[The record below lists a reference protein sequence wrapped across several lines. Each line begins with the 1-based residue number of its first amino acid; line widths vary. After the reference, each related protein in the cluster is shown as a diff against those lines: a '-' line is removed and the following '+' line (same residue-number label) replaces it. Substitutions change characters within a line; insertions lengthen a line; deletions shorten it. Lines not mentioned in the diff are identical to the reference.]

1 MISIAKPL
9 TVLMVCA
16 HEPTL
21 DPRIRWEAEGAAR
34 RFAVSVLGFNRDDG
48 SLPEE
53 ESVDG
58 YRLVRLKRNE
68 VSGAYY
74 FWRLKDVISNR
85 VRVPIAILVVVLW
98 PIMVLAEILALLL
111 RKAARPMLRCILP
124 LATQLVTVSLL
135 FRAVRGSTI
144 PSLVRGRFIARLQ
157 YVFAVLRMQF
167 ATATSLFWNYLR
179 DAPEKPDVIHC
190 NDLDTLLVGVLAKK
204 HYGCRLIFDAH
215 EFYPR
220 SDPDGKWVD
229 IAFFTMLERF
239 LIRKADA
246 VVTVNPPLAAAMRD
260 AYGLDRVHS
269 VPNAEPWVEARAH
282 SAQGSKMQRL
292 AKGRVKFLFQGRF
305 TPGRG
310 IDELIQGWA
319 RVDGNQAALFLR
331 GPDNMWRQQAMMLA
345 DRLRLFGRSVYFLD
359 AVKESELVAAA
370 AEAEVGIVP
379 YRPLI
384 INDRLSCPN
393 KLSQYLHAGLMVIAN
408 DLPYVKSVLAEA
420 DAGLFYDSA
429 NLDTF
434 AAVVHQIV
442 NDPVLL
448 RRSRENALRFAR
460 DRFNWQVQSK
470 TLYALYDSAKWGEGS
485 ASQAVIARAAE

>member
-1 MISIAKPL
+1 
-9 TVLMVCA
+9 MVCA

-21 DPRIRWEAEGAAR
+21 DPRIRWEAEGAAH
-34 RFAVSVLGFNRDDG
+34 RFSVSVLGFNRDDG
-48 SLPEE
+48 SLPDEE
-53 ESVDG
+53 NLHG
-58 YRLVRLKRNE
+58 YRLLRLKPNL

-85 VRVPIAILVVVLW
+85 VRVPIAILVILLW
-98 PIMVLAEILALLL
+98 PLLVLGEILTLLL
-111 RKAARPMLRCILP
+111 RKAARPMLRW
-124 LATQLVTVSLL
+124 TVQLVNVYILL
-135 FRAVRGSTI
+135 RAIRSSAVPG
-144 PSLVRGRFIARLQ
+144 LVRGRFIARVQ
-157 YVFAVLRMQF
+157 YILAVLRVQF

-190 NDLDTLLVGVLAKK
+190 NDLDTLLVGVLAKQ

-229 IAFFTMLERF
+229 ITFFTMLERF

-246 VVTVNPPLAAAMRD
+246 VITVNPPLAAAMRE
-260 AYGLDRVHS
+260 AYELEHVYA
-269 VPNAEPWVEARAH
+269 VPNAEPWVEARRNHAE
-282 SAQGSKMQRL
+282 GSEMERL
-292 AKGRVKFLFQGRF
+292 GHGRIKFLFQGRF

-310 IDELIQGWA
+310 IEELIQGWT

-331 GPDNMWRQQAMMLA
+331 GPDNMWRQAAITLA
-345 DRLRLFGRSVYFLD
+345 ARLGLLDHSVYFLD
-359 AVKESELVAAA
+359 AVTENELVAAA
-370 AEAEVGIVP
+370 AEADVGIVP
-379 YRPLI
+379 YKPLI

-420 DAGLFYDSA
+420 DAGLFYNSA
-429 NLDTF
+429 DLDTF

-442 NDPVLL
+442 NDPELL

-460 DRFNWQVQSK
+460 DRFNWQVQSEA
-470 TLYALYDSAKWGEGS
+470 LYALYDCARDVEGS
-485 ASQAVIARAAE
+485 APQAVIARAAE

>member
-1 MISIAKPL
+1 MEPDAQAQRVEDALVQHGLGDGRALADEIA
-9 TVLMVCA
+9 
-16 HEPTL
+16 
-21 DPRIRWEAEGAAR
+21 DR
-34 RFAVSVLGFNRDDG
+34 R
-48 SLPEE
+48 
-53 ESVDG
+53 VD
-58 YRLVRLKRNE
+58 
-68 VSGAYY
+68 
-74 FWRLKDVISNR
+74 
-85 VRVPIAILVVVLW
+85 
-98 PIMVLAEILALLL
+98 LALL
-111 RKAARPMLRCILP
+111 RR
-124 LATQLVTVSLL
+124 
-135 FRAVRGSTI
+135 
-144 PSLVRGRFIARLQ
+144 
-157 YVFAVLRMQF
+157 
-167 ATATSLFWNYLR
+167 
-179 DAPEKPDVIHC
+179 
-190 NDLDTLLVGVLAKK
+190 
-204 HYGCRLIFDAH
+204 
-215 EFYPR
+215 
-220 SDPDGKWVD
+220 
-229 IAFFTMLERF
+229 
-239 LIRKADA
+239 
-246 VVTVNPPLAAAMRD
+246 
-260 AYGLDRVHS
+260 
-269 VPNAEPWVEARAH
+269 
-282 SAQGSKMQRL
+282 
-292 AKGRVKFLFQGRF
+292 
-305 TPGRG
+305 
-310 IDELIQGWA
+310 
-319 RVDGNQAALFLR
+319 
-331 GPDNMWRQQAMMLA
+331 RQQAMMLA